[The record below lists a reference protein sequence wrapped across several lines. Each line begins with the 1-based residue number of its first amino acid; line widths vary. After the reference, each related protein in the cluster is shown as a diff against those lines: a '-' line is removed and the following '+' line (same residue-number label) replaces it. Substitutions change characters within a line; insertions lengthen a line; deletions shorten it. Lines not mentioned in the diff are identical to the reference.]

1 MLRKCTELPGWW
13 SLALRLKF
21 AVGGH
26 EQHRPAVSSSS
37 VAKVTKVGVIIIVVW
52 QGMEGVLCP
61 TDICKTCEL

>member
-1 MLRKCTELPGWW
+1 
-13 SLALRLKF
+13 
-21 AVGGH
+21 
-26 EQHRPAVSSSS
+26 VSSSS